1 MQQCVMRQQGFDR
14 GSCLVSN
21 SQGSKLAC
29 QATLKRENGEYSRL
43 ITSMH
48 LSRPEDYFSIYQSG
62 CNHTCLKC
70 HSHTFSQV
78 TKGDWISTSQLAEIL
93 AGYAEDVTVYEPKER
108 STMYH
113 AGDLCRHC
121 GLCIQGL
128 QHPWCPQMLEIGQVV
143 LSPQGWGPARNI
155 AAFTGGDIVCQ
166 AEYYAEATKQIK
178 DACDVWVLIET
189 NGYGLTDE
197 NLEIL
202 KAGGVDSFWLDI
214 KAYGEN
220 VYRKLCGTT
229 NSHILTSV
237 QRAVDAGFVLEV
249 LTLFIPTWVETDQHH
264 KIAELIAETDPSLP
278 TTLLA
283 FFPYNM
289 LKEVRSPTLHEMV
302 QSFLV
307 MKEAGLKNLR
317 LGNVGV
323 FARTER
329 ERDFLVNLLGERAIG

>member
-1 MQQCVMRQQGFDR
+1 MRQQGFER

-29 QATLKRENGEYSRL
+29 QATLKRENGEYLRL

-78 TKGDWISTSQLAEIL
+78 TKGDWISTSQLAEII
-93 AGYAEDVTVYEPKER
+93 AGYAEDVTVNEPRER

-128 QHPWCPQMLEIGQVV
+128 RHPWCPQKLETGQVV

-214 KAYGEN
+214 KTYDESI
-220 VYRKLCGTT
+220 YRKLCGTT
-229 NSHILTSV
+229 NSHILSSI
-237 QRAVDAGFVLEV
+237 QRAVDTGFILEV
-249 LTLFIPTWVETDQHH
+249 LTLFIPSWVETDQHQ
-264 KIAELIAETDPSLP
+264 KIAELIVETDPSIP

-283 FFPYNM
+283 FFPFWR
-289 LKEVRSPTLHEMV
+289 LEEVRSPTLHEMV

-329 ERDFLVNLLGERAIG
+329 DQDFLVNLLGERAIG

>member
-1 MQQCVMRQQGFDR
+1 MRQQGFTR
-14 GSCLVSN
+14 GSCLVST
-21 SQGSKLAC
+21 SHGFQLAC
-29 QATLKRENGEYSRL
+29 QATLKKDRREYSRL
-43 ITSMH
+43 IASMH

-78 TKGDWISTSQLAEIL
+78 AVGDWVSTSQLVKII
-93 AGYAEDVTVYEPKER
+93 AGYADDVTVQEPRER

-113 AGDLCRHC
+113 AGDLCHHC
-121 GLCIQGL
+121 GRCIQG
-128 QHPWCPQMLEIGQVV
+128 QRHPWCPHKLEIGQVV

-155 AAFTGGDIVCQ
+155 VAFSGGDIVCQ
-166 AEYYAEATKQIK
+166 ADYYAEAAEKIK
-178 DACDVWVLIET
+178 DACNVWVLIET

-197 NLEIL
+197 NLEVL

-214 KAYGEN
+214 KAYDER
-220 VYRKLCGTT
+220 VYHKLCGTT
-229 NSHILTSV
+229 NSHILTSI

-249 LTLFIPTWVETDQHH
+249 LMLFIPTWVETDQHQ
-264 KIAELIAETDPSLP
+264 KIAELIAETDPSIP

-283 FFPYNM
+283 FFPEYK
-289 LKEVRSPTLHEMV
+289 LKKVRSPTLQEIV

-307 MKEAGLKNLR
+307 MKEAGLKNIR

-329 ERDFLVNLLGERAIG
+329 DLDFLVNLFGEKAIS